1 MNHDIQAVY
10 EKGVLR
16 PLVPL
21 ALAEHQQVAITVHA
35 GTDDWLDAEVVEM
48 AAREVGIP
56 GTLEDL
62 RQQLKPIQGSLSESV
77 IAERG
82 DY

>member
-10 EKGVLR
+10 ENGVLR

-21 ALAEHQQVAITVHA
+21 ALAENQQVAITVHA
-35 GTDDWLDAEVVEM
+35 DTNDWLDIEVVEV
-48 AAREVGIP
+48 AASEAESTD
-56 GTLEDL
+56 TLDDL
-62 RQQLKPIQGSLSESV
+62 RRQLEPIQGSLSDTV

>member
-1 MNHDIQAVY
+1 MNRNIQAVY
-10 EKGVLR
+10 ENGVLR

-21 ALAEHQQVAITVHA
+21 ALAENQQVAITVHA
-35 GTDDWLDAEVVEM
+35 DTDDWQDAEVVET
-48 AAREVGIP
+48 AAREAGTT

-62 RQQLKPIQGSLSESV
+62 RQQLRPIQGSLSETV